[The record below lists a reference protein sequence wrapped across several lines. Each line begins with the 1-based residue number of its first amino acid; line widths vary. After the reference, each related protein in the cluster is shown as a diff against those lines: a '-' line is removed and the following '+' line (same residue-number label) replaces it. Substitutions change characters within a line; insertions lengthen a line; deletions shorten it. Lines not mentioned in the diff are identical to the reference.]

1 MRQLAKLLVLAS
13 ALAGCTS
20 PDPNFY
26 TLQTVP
32 GPVLA
37 GGPASVEVRRPG
49 LAGYLDRSDI
59 VLKQADYRLATN
71 SQQRWGE
78 PLGDMIG
85 RILTQDLSQRL
96 PGSSVFVQ
104 SGAITAD
111 PQARVE
117 VDILNFDADGTG
129 GVVLNAQVAVEIGIT
144 HRPAAAHH
152 VALRGEVSG
161 PGAQALVA
169 TMSGLLGELADQVAS
184 DVRLIGPGPVAP
196 VAMGGRIDG
205 RGALPQ

>member
-1 MRQLAKLLVLAS
+1 MRQAAILLMA
-13 ALAGCTS
+13 AWGLAGCTS
-20 PDPNFY
+20 ADPNFY

-32 GPVLA
+32 GAAGA

-59 VLKQADYRLATN
+59 VLKQADYRLAVN
-71 SQQRWGE
+71 SDQRWGE

-85 RILTQDLSQRL
+85 RVLTQDLSQRL
-96 PGSSVFVQ
+96 PGTSVFSQ

-129 GVVLNAQVAVEIGIT
+129 GVVLNAQVAVEIGT
-144 HRPAAAHH
+144 SHRPVAAHH
-152 VALRGEVSG
+152 VALRGEMSG
-161 PGAQALVA
+161 PGAGALVA
-169 TMSGLLGELADQVAS
+169 AMSGLLGQLADQAAS
-184 DVRLIGPGPVAP
+184 DVRLIGPG
-196 VAMGGRIDG
+196 
-205 RGALPQ
+205 ALSPR